1 LPRRWIREN
10 RNIRSK
16 IGTRPSRR
24 ASCVFGR
31 QLEKENMGALRAA
44 TFQIA
49 AVGTAVFLPLD
60 AEAQERAG
68 STDRKG
74 RDSATT
80 VAGQHYAAEGFKR
93 TLLGAGWRDV
103 WGTPVLV
110 PTFRVSTFAGGLE
123 VLERGGGYQSMTLH
137 LKEASGWKEYRF
149 RSVNKF
155 PVMTLP
161 KALRET
167 AAGRIIQDQVS
178 ALFPGAPEM
187 VPPLLG
193 AIEAIHLDPTMVR
206 LADDPRLG
214 VYRDTMAGMLGTVE
228 IKPAAA
234 PNDEPG
240 YAGSRKI
247 ADSDDFFK
255 DLRSSRKHR
264 FDEHE
269 FLAIRLIDLLINDG
283 DRTPDNSDF
292 ARIGDSTEYRWR
304 MLAKDRDWAF
314 MNATGLVNRLI
325 VHSFY
330 PKTVAFT
337 ATYDL
342 KGLTYSTH
350 FHDRRL
356 LQRLTREDFA
366 AVARR
371 VQAAVTDDVIDQ
383 AIAQLPAAWRQQ
395 TGAPARLRS
404 VLRARRDA
412 LPSVAMAFYG
422 QLATHVDVYG
432 TEDDE
437 RAEVVRHPDGRVT
450 VTIEGDDAARTE
462 AGSPEGSQNGE
473 AVPAPSPPYYQRTFI
488 PVETKEVRVYLL
500 GGNDKAA
507 VRGDASDAIA
517 VRVIGG
523 YDDDVLADSAGGG
536 ATHLY
541 DSDGEN
547 ELITASGTHVNVRPY
562 REPAIAHGMRV
573 WSSWKP
579 DWGGDGGWGPAFA
592 HKAGA
597 GLIVGVSRSARSYG
611 FRRLPH
617 LWQVKGT
624 ALLGTMNGRFALHG
638 DADYRRENSPVAF
651 TVAARASQLDPFRF
665 YGYGNATPSV
675 SRDVS
680 LVNQTVLSFEPSVVL
695 HLGWRERETTKTEAF
710 REEPTAPRLRPV
722 VGRLQA
728 GPIVSWIDPEHVR
741 NSPLARSEQPGTS
754 AFGHVG
760 FQTSLELDQ
769 TDEDAVPM
777 RGWRLRAEAKGFPP
791 LWNLPE
797 SFATTR
803 ADASVYVPLIPNRA
817 HLAVRGGATMV
828 SGLFPAQYAATIGGW
843 RTLRGYSWE
852 RFSGDAAVDGST
864 ELRVPVGTVNLLVRW
879 NAGIFGLADAGR
891 VWMSGESEGRWH
903 TSFGG
908 GVWLEALGRAIS
920 VAYAKGEAHRF
931 YLKTGLF

>member
-1 LPRRWIREN
+1 
-10 RNIRSK
+10 
-16 IGTRPSRR
+16 
-24 ASCVFGR
+24 
-31 QLEKENMGALRAA
+31 MGALRAA
-44 TFQIA
+44 TFRIA

-60 AEAQERAG
+60 AEAQERTG

-80 VAGQHYAAEGFKR
+80 VAGEHYAAGGFKQ

-103 WGTPVLV
+103 WVMPVRV
-110 PTFRVSTFAGGLE
+110 PSFELGTFAGGLK

-137 LKEASGWKEYRF
+137 LQEESGWREYRF
-149 RSVNKF
+149 RSANKF

-167 AAGRIIQDQVS
+167 ATGRIIQDQVS

-193 AIEAIHLDPTMVR
+193 AIKAIHLDPTMVR

-228 IKPAAA
+228 TKPAAA

-240 YAGSRKI
+240 FAGSRKI
-247 ADSDDFFK
+247 ADSEDFFK
-255 DLRSSRKHR
+255 DLRSSRAHR

-269 FLAIRLIDLLINDG
+269 FLAIRLIDLMINDG

-292 ARIGDSTEYRWR
+292 ARFGDSTEYRWR
-304 MLAKDRDWAF
+304 AIAKDRDWAF
-314 MNATGLVNRLI
+314 MDATGLLNRFI
-325 VHSFY
+325 VRSFY

-337 ATYDL
+337 PEYDL

-356 LQRLTREDFA
+356 LQRLTRDDFA

-371 VQAAVTDDVIDQ
+371 VQATITNDVIEQ
-383 AIAQLPAAWRQQ
+383 AIAQLPAAWRTK
-395 TGAPARLRS
+395 TGAAARLRS
-404 VLRARRDA
+404 VLRSRRDA
-412 LPSVAMAFYG
+412 LPSVAMALYE

-432 TEDDE
+432 TNDDD

-450 VTIEGDDAARTE
+450 VTIDGDDPVRTA
-462 AGSPEGSQNGE
+462 AGSPEGSQSDDV
-473 AVPAPSPPYYQRTFI
+473 APAPPQPFYRRTFL
-488 PVETKEVRVYLL
+488 PAETKEVRVYLL
-500 GGNDKAA
+500 GGDDQVT
-507 VRGDASDAIA
+507 VRGAASDDIV

-547 ELITASGTHVNVRPY
+547 ELIAASGTHVSVRPY
-562 REPAIAHGMRV
+562 REPVIAHGMRI
-573 WSSWKP
+573 WGSWRP
-579 DWGGDGGWGPAFA
+579 DWGGDGGWGPAFGY
-592 HKAGA
+592 KAGA
-597 GLIVGVSRSARSYG
+597 GLIVSVSRTARSYG

-617 LWQVKGT
+617 LWEVKGS
-624 ALLGTMNGRFALHG
+624 ALLGTANGRFALHG

-651 TVAARASQLDPFRF
+651 TVAARASQLDALRF
-665 YGYGNATPSV
+665 YGYGNATASV

-680 LVNQTVLSFEPSVVL
+680 LVNQTMLSLEPAVVL
-695 HLGWRERETTKTEAF
+695 HLGWREREATKTEAF
-710 REEPTAPRLRPV
+710 REAATAPGVRSV
-722 VGRLQA
+722 VGRVKA
-728 GPIVSWIDPEHVR
+728 GPVISWIDPDPVR
-741 NSPLARSEQPGTS
+741 NSPLARLEQPGST

-760 FQTSLELDQ
+760 VQASLEVDR

-777 RGWRLRAEAKGFPP
+777 RGWRLRAEGQAFPP
-791 LWNLPE
+791 LWNLSQ

-803 ADASVYVPLIPNRA
+803 ADGSAYVPLIPNRA
-817 HLAVRGGATMV
+817 HLAVRGGATMT

-843 RTLRGYSWE
+843 STLRGYSWE
-852 RFSGDAAVDGST
+852 RFSGDASVDGST

-879 NAGIFGLADAGR
+879 NAGVFGLADAGR
-891 VWMSGESEGRWH
+891 VWMSGESEGGWH